1 MMDNNKATMQEI
13 NSKAVILFLI
23 LLVLAGLA
31 YTDKLSTEVITVLSL
46 IVASLSKGILD
57 KDGDK

>member
-1 MMDNNKATMQEI
+1 MDNNKATMQEI